1 MEHQILCHTAAG
13 QGCNLVFQLFAAHQV
28 VLIFIHLHR
37 IAEGAGRTR
46 DNGDLRNRSGMALQC
61 CDECMADLVIG
72 NDQFLFVGHDLIL
85 LLVSGDDNLNALLQI
100 RLGDEFS
107 SITDSTECCLV
118 DHIGKFCTRSTGCHT
133 CDRIVIDIVAHA
145 DVFRMDFQDFLTAF

>member
-1 MEHQILCHTAAG
+1 
-13 QGCNLVFQLFAAHQV
+13 
-28 VLIFIHLHR
+28 
-37 IAEGAGRTR
+37 
-46 DNGDLRNRSGMALQC
+46 MALQC

-107 SITDSTECCLV
+107 SITDGTECCLV

>member
-1 MEHQILCHTAAG
+1 M
-13 QGCNLVFQLFAAHQV
+13 
-28 VLIFIHLHR
+28 LIFIHLHR

-46 DNGDLRNRSGMALQC
+46 DNGDLRNWSGMALQC
-61 CDECMADLVIG
+61 CDECMADLVVG

-85 LLVSGDDNLNALLQI
+85 LL
-100 RLGDEFS
+100 
-107 SITDSTECCLV
+107 ECCLV

>member
-1 MEHQILCHTAAG
+1 
-13 QGCNLVFQLFAAHQV
+13 
-28 VLIFIHLHR
+28 
-37 IAEGAGRTR
+37 
-46 DNGDLRNRSGMALQC
+46 MALQC
-61 CDECMADLVIG
+61 CDECMADLVVG